1 MNIIPYRYPPTLK
14 DEIEKQITQML
25 QAGIIRPSSSEFS
38 SPVLLVRKKDG
49 SFRFCVD
56 YRYLNAL
63 TVKWK
68 FPIPVFD
75 QLMDELAGSSWFS
88 TLDLLSGYH
97 QVRLKPGEEF
107 KTAFQTHHGQFEFLV
122 MAFGLCGA
130 PGTFQG
136 AMNTT
141 LAPLLRKCVIVF
153 FDDILIYSATFE
165 EHLTHLQKVLSLLQQ
180 DNWFVNI
187 SKCKF
192 AKREISYLG
201 HVISASG
208 VATDQT
214 KIEVILSWPT
224 PINVKEL
231 RSFLG
236 LAGYYR
242 KFVRHFAVLAKP
254 LHQLLKKG
262 VLFIW
267 TSEHEIAFSSL
278 KTALSSAPVLALPDF
293 SKTFCMETDACKN
306 GVGAVLLQDGH
317 PLAFISKPLGVK
329 TQGLSTYEK
338 EYLAILVAV
347 EQWRHY
353 LLHGEFVIFT
363 DQKSLIHLNEQRLNT
378 PWQQKVFTKLLGM
391 QYKIVYKQ
399 GSENRVAD
407 ALSRR
412 AHTEASCLALSACS
426 PQWCQAIIDGYL
438 LDKET
443 KQLLAKLVVDSSV
456 VPNFSLQDGLLKFNN
471 RIWVGNNGAM
481 QQSILEAIHSSAV
494 GGHSGFPV
502 TYHKLKQLFA
512 WPGMRKMTKHFVAS
526 CAICQQ
532 SKSDRTKYPG
542 LLQPLPIP
550 AGAWQTITMDFV
562 EGLPMSGGKNC
573 VMVVVD
579 KFSKF
584 SHFVALRHPFTA
596 LLVAKEFM
604 QHVYKLH
611 GMPLVIVSDRGRVF
625 TSQLWKCLFQLA
637 GVQLHMSSSYHPQS
651 DGQAERVNQCM
662 ETFLHCFVN
671 ACPSKWI
678 EWLYL
683 AEFWYNSSK
692 HESLGFSP
700 FEVLYGYVPKPFG
713 LDVFS
718 YLDIPVLDEW
728 LQDKV
733 VMTALVHQHLSRA
746 QLRMKSQADKHRSER
761 SFSIGDSVY
770 LRLQPY
776 IQSSLAPRSN

>member
-1 MNIIPYRYPPTLK
+1 M
-14 DEIEKQITQML
+14 
-25 QAGIIRPSSSEFS
+25 
-38 SPVLLVRKKDG
+38 
-49 SFRFCVD
+49 
-56 YRYLNAL
+56 
-63 TVKWK
+63 
-68 FPIPVFD
+68 
-75 QLMDELAGSSWFS
+75 
-88 TLDLLSGYH
+88 
-97 QVRLKPGEEF
+97 
-107 KTAFQTHHGQFEFLV
+107 
-122 MAFGLCGA
+122 
-130 PGTFQG
+130 
-136 AMNTT
+136 
-141 LAPLLRKCVIVF
+141 
-153 FDDILIYSATFE
+153 
-165 EHLTHLQKVLSLLQQ
+165 
-180 DNWFVNI
+180 
-187 SKCKF
+187 
-192 AKREISYLG
+192 
-201 HVISASG
+201 
-208 VATDQT
+208 
-214 KIEVILSWPT
+214 
-224 PINVKEL
+224 
-231 RSFLG
+231 
-236 LAGYYR
+236 
-242 KFVRHFAVLAKP
+242 
-254 LHQLLKKG
+254 
-262 VLFIW
+262 
-267 TSEHEIAFSSL
+267 
-278 KTALSSAPVLALPDF
+278 
-293 SKTFCMETDACKN
+293 
-306 GVGAVLLQDGH
+306 
-317 PLAFISKPLGVK
+317 
-329 TQGLSTYEK
+329 
-338 EYLAILVAV
+338 AV

-443 KQLLAKLVVDSSV
+443 KQLLAKLVVDSSA

-611 GMPLVIVSDRGRVF
+611 GMPLVIVSDRDRVF

-651 DGQAERVNQCM
+651 DGQTERVNQCM
-662 ETFLHCFVN
+662 ETFIRCFVN

-700 FEVLYGYVPKPFG
+700 
-713 LDVFS
+713 
-718 YLDIPVLDEW
+718 
-728 LQDKV
+728 
-733 VMTALVHQHLSRA
+733 SRCSMDMCPNHSA
-746 QLRMKSQADKHRSER
+746 WMCSHTRTFQ
-761 SFSIGDSVY
+761 F
-770 LRLQPY
+770 
-776 IQSSLAPRSN
+776 